1 MKEKCPNCG
10 EMVTIKGNGRR
21 RSPIHFKNV
30 SEVLNWHTRGYWVGQ
45 PHFLNTSKEIY
56 RLFGVKVS
64 AGLVQDR
71 LHEEARIRGIT
82 YQELV
87 KRLAA
92 QEEFKD
98 RQEHILVKMREG

>member
-30 SEVLNWHTRGYWVGQ
+30 SEVLSWHTRGYRSGQ

-56 RLFGVKVS
+56 RLLGVKVS
-64 AGLVQDR
+64 AGLVQNR
-71 LHEEARIRGIT
+71 LQEEAVVRGIT

-87 KRLAA
+87 KKLAT
-92 QEEFKD
+92 QEEIKD
-98 RQEHILVKMREG
+98 RQKHILAKMREG

>member
-1 MKEKCPNCG
+1 M
-10 EMVTIKGNGRR
+10 TIKGYGRR

-30 SEVLNWHTRGYWVGQ
+30 SEVLSWHTKGYRSGQ

-56 RLFGVKVS
+56 QLFGVKVS

-71 LHEEARIRGIT
+71 LQEEARVQSIT

-87 KRLAA
+87 KKLAA
-92 QEEFKD
+92 QEEIKD